1 MPKAA
6 RHPILYDVERWR
18 RYRVWLLLPSAAFT
32 VTAVLLGTL
41 QPASRG
47 AFGYSLVAACLAA
60 IATSLWIRQ
69 RFTYL
74 CRKEDQLVIRTMAT
88 TRRLSAVDIDRPRL
102 IRLSAVYGRP
112 DRRRK
117 LPRPVDRW
125 LAADAISIKLR
136 DSVDVRALRR
146 IVGPRC
152 IVDGSLVVPLADAP
166 GLLAE
171 VTTFVCPPKQAIAAS
186 GRRRGRRR

>member
-1 MPKAA
+1 MPKAS

-18 RYRVWLLLPSAAFT
+18 RYRAWLLVPAAAFA
-32 VTAVLLGTL
+32 VTAVVLGSL
-41 QPASRG
+41 QPASGG

-74 CRKEDQLVIRTMAT
+74 LRKDDQLVIRTMAT
-88 TRRLSAVDIDRPRL
+88 TRRLSAEDIDRPRL

-112 DRRRK
+112 DRRRQ

-125 LAADAISIKLR
+125 LAAEAISIKLR
-136 DSVDVRALRR
+136 DTVDVRAVRR

-152 IVDGSLVVPLADAP
+152 VVDGSLVVPVADAP

-171 VTTFVCPPKQAIAAS
+171 VTTFVCPPKQVVAGS